1 MLGCSLGWA
10 ALDVLRKMLAAGLPP
25 LAVVFWV
32 ALGQLPVVWLW
43 DAAGGGGPIT
53 ARYLWVAAG
62 TVGLNILANAAFVA
76 ALARSPIS
84 LTVPLLSLIPAM
96 TAAFAWPLLG
106 ERPGALQL
114 AGIALVVAGALLLGG
129 AGAESG
135 SLAAWWRA
143 LRREPGTPLM
153 LATAVCWA
161 LALPLDKMG
170 VGLVGPARHG
180 TWLVGGVVVGTLVL
194 LLLVHGRRGLGGLSW
209 KMAPVM
215 AGSMAVA
222 AVALVMQLLVI
233 QVVLVGVVEAVK
245 RAIGNFAALFVGA
258 AFFREGLGWT
268 KAIALVAMA
277 AGVVLILLT

>member
-1 MLGCSLGWA
+1 MLGCGLGWA
-10 ALDVLRKMLAAGLPP
+10 ALDVLRKLLAGALPP

-43 DAAGGGGPIT
+43 DAAGGGGPVT
-53 ARYLWVAAG
+53 GRYLLVAAG

-96 TAAFAWPLLG
+96 TAAFAWPVLG
-106 ERPGALQL
+106 ERPAPLQI
-114 AGIALVVAGALLLGG
+114 AGIALVVAGAVLLGG

-135 SLAAWWRA
+135 SLGAWWRA

-153 LATAVCWA
+153 LVTAVCWA

-180 TWLVGGVVVGTLVL
+180 TWLVGGVVAGTLVL
-194 LLLVHGRRGLGGLSW
+194 LLLVHGRRGLGGLTW
-209 KMAPVM
+209 KMAPVLAASIAA
-215 AGSMAVA
+215 AGI
-222 AVALVMQLLVI
+222 ALVLQLLVI
-233 QVVLVGVVEAVK
+233 QIVLVGVVEAVK

-258 AFFREGLGWT
+258 AFFREGMGWT

>member
-1 MLGCSLGWA
+1 
-10 ALDVLRKMLAAGLPP
+10 VLRKLLAGALPP

-53 ARYLWVAAG
+53 GRYLLVASG

-76 ALARSPIS
+76 ALARSPLS

-96 TAAFAWPLLG
+96 TAAFAWPVLG
-106 ERPGALQL
+106 ERPAPLQI
-114 AGIALVVAGALLLGG
+114 AGIALVVAGAVLLGG
-129 AGAESG
+129 AGSETG
-135 SLAAWWRA
+135 SLGGWWRA

-153 LATAVCWA
+153 LTTAVCWS

-194 LLLVHGRRGLGGLSW
+194 LLLVHGRRGLGGLTW
-209 KMAPVM
+209 KMAPVLAASIA
-215 AGSMAVA
+215 AGGI
-222 AVALVMQLLVI
+222 ALVLQLLVI
-233 QVVLVGVVEAVK
+233 QIVLVGVVEAVK

-258 AFFREGLGWT
+258 AFFREGMGWT
-268 KAIALVAMA
+268 KTIALVAMA